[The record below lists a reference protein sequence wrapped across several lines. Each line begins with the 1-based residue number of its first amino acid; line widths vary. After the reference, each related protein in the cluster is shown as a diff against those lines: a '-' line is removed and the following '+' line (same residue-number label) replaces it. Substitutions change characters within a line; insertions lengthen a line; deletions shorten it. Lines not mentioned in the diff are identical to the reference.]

1 MEDTLTDKLISI
13 FKDRDIPAKREVIE
27 SSFEDDRNAQWAAK
41 HLRPDTLLSK
51 DELALYIK
59 LVNSGALQPIISN
72 PDLGATRPILEDE
85 LRNAIES
92 LEASTAT
99 IQKQTEAL
107 KLQCASLNKQLGLEN
122 NVELQRSRDIT
133 RLQKK
138 HEAGRQNTTMAA
150 IELVGELEA
159 EFRTAT
165 DKSGAESKRILASL
179 STRLKQDD
187 KALANL
193 ETLMSNIKYRGND
206 ASTVK
211 RTNHLSA
218 MLSGYV
224 AEEIHYRLDRL
235 YLETIHGG
243 GSNSDATYEATNTA
257 LEEEIESLYPE
268 IEILAEMS
276 TRQQF
281 HEPILRELQNE
292 HDQLRVV
299 SQEKL
304 ERALDMLIEMT
315 LSKQDLTNQLGVRES
330 SSELL
335 EQLAALYQS
344 EAGSELVTQPSSR
357 RESLRRRSLQPGF
370 LLAPRTPTAPV
381 VAQPSLERLL
391 RRVGVPPESILHPR
405 ENGGVGDLHEKR
417 YHISETLHGLNIA
430 VDAPLLTYLAPL
442 DSASQLLRYSLHAN
456 SHYET
461 SLRDPSEE
469 SALSSLEKE
478 LASLQNGAQKL
489 NLDVLHHR
497 DSNQARLIER
507 WT

>member
-13 FKDRDIPAKREVIE
+13 LKDRDIPAKREVIV
-27 SSFEDDRNAQWAAK
+27 SAFEDDRNAKWASK

-51 DELALYIK
+51 DELALYLK
-59 LVNSGALQPIISN
+59 LENSGALQPILRN
-72 PDLGATRPILEDE
+72 PDLGAIRPILEDE
-85 LRNAIES
+85 LRNTIES

-107 KLQCASLNKQLGLEN
+107 KCQCASLNKQLGLEN
-122 NVELQRSRDIT
+122 KVEQQRSRDIA

-150 IELVGELEA
+150 VELADELEA
-159 EFRTAT
+159 SFRTAT

-193 ETLMSNIKYRGND
+193 ETLMSSIKYRGND

-218 MLSGYV
+218 TLSDYV

-235 YLETIHGG
+235 YLETIHAG
-243 GSNSDATYEATNTA
+243 GSNPDAIDVSTNIA
-257 LEEEIESLYPE
+257 LEEELESLYPE

-292 HDQLRVV
+292 HDQLRVA

-304 ERALDMLIEMT
+304 EQALDILIEMT

-357 RESLRRRSLQPGF
+357 RESLRRRSLQPSL
-370 LLAPRTPTAPV
+370 LLARTPSVPV

-391 RRVGVPPESILHPR
+391 RRVGVPPESIFHPR
-405 ENGGVGDLHEKR
+405 ENGGAGDLHEKR
-417 YHISETLHGLNIA
+417 YHISETLHSLNIA
-430 VDAPLLTYLAPL
+430 VDAPLVTHLAPL
-442 DSASQLLRYSLHAN
+442 DNASQLLLCSLHAN

-461 SLRDPSEE
+461 SLRDSSEE
-469 SALSSLEKE
+469 SALSDLEKE
-478 LASLQNGAQKL
+478 LTSLQNGVQKL

-497 DSNQARLIER
+497 DSNQDRLIER

>member
-1 MEDTLTDKLISI
+1 MEDTLTDKFISI
-13 FKDRDIPAKREVIE
+13 LKDRDIPVKQEVIG
-27 SSFEDDRNAQWAAK
+27 SAFEDDSIAQWASK

-51 DELALYIK
+51 DELALYLK
-59 LVNSGALQPIISN
+59 LENSGALQPILSN

-99 IQKQTEAL
+99 IQKQTETL
-107 KLQCASLNKQLGLEN
+107 KFQCASLNKQLGLEN
-122 NVELQRSRDIT
+122 NVEQQRSRDIA

-150 IELVGELEA
+150 MELADELEA
-159 EFRTAT
+159 DFRTAT
-165 DKSGAESKRILASL
+165 DKSGVESKRILASL

-187 KALANL
+187 KALASL
-193 ETLMSNIKYRGND
+193 ETLMSSIKYRGND

-211 RTNHLSA
+211 RTNHLSTI
-218 MLSGYV
+218 LSDYV

-235 YLETIHGG
+235 YLETIHAG
-243 GSNSDATYEATNTA
+243 GSNADAMDGATSTA
-257 LEEEIESLYPE
+257 LEEELESLYPE

-281 HEPILRELQNE
+281 HEPILRALQNE
-292 HDQLRVV
+292 HDQLRVA

-304 ERALDMLIEMT
+304 EQALDMLIEMT

-357 RESLRRRSLQPGF
+357 RESLRRRSLQPGL
-370 LLAPRTPTAPV
+370 LLATRTPTAPV

-391 RRVGVPPESILHPR
+391 RRVGVPPESILHPC
-405 ENGGVGDLHEKR
+405 ENGGVDDLHEKR
-417 YHISETLHGLNIA
+417 YHIAETLHTLNIA
-430 VDAPLLTYLAPL
+430 VDAPLVTYLAPL
-442 DSASQLLRYSLHAN
+442 DNASQLLRCSLHAN

-461 SLRDPSEE
+461 SLRDPLEE
-469 SALSSLEKE
+469 LALSSLEKE
-478 LASLQNGAQKL
+478 LTSLQNGVQKL
-489 NLDVLHHR
+489 NLDVLHQR
-497 DSNQARLIER
+497 DSNQDRLIER

>member
-1 MEDTLTDKLISI
+1 MDTLKFISI
-13 FKDRDIPAKREVIE
+13 LKDRDIPVEQEVIV
-27 SSFEDDRNAQWAAK
+27 SVFDDRNAQWASE

-51 DELALYIK
+51 DELALYLK
-59 LVNSGALQPIISN
+59 LENSGALQPILHN

-85 LRNAIES
+85 LRNTIES

-99 IQKQTEAL
+99 IQKQTETL
-107 KLQCASLNKQLGLEN
+107 KFQCASLNKQLGLEHK
-122 NVELQRSRDIT
+122 VEQQRSRDIA

-150 IELVGELEA
+150 VELADELEA
-159 EFRTAT
+159 GFRTAT

-187 KALANL
+187 KVLASL

-211 RTNHLSA
+211 RTNHLSVT
-218 MLSGYV
+218 LSDYV
-224 AEEIHYRLDRL
+224 AEEIHYRLDRI
-235 YLETIHGG
+235 YLETIHSA
-243 GSNSDATYEATNTA
+243 GSDHNTIDEPTSIA
-257 LEEEIESLYPE
+257 LEEELESLYPE

-281 HEPILRELQNE
+281 QDPILRELQNE
-292 HDQLRVV
+292 HDQLRVA

-304 ERALDMLIEMT
+304 EQALDILIEMT

-357 RESLRRRSLQPGF
+357 RESLRRRSFQPGL
-370 LLAPRTPTAPV
+370 LLATQTFSAPV

-417 YHISETLHGLNIA
+417 YHISETLHSLNIA
-430 VDAPLLTYLAPL
+430 VDAPLVAHLAPL
-442 DSASQLLRYSLHAN
+442 DNASQLLRCSLHAD
-456 SHYET
+456 SYYET
-461 SLRDPSEE
+461 SLRDSSEE
-469 SALSSLEKE
+469 SALLDLEKE
-478 LASLQNGAQKL
+478 LTSLQNGAQKL
-489 NLDVLHHR
+489 NLDVLHQR
-497 DSNQARLIER
+497 DSNQDRLIER
-507 WT
+507 WI